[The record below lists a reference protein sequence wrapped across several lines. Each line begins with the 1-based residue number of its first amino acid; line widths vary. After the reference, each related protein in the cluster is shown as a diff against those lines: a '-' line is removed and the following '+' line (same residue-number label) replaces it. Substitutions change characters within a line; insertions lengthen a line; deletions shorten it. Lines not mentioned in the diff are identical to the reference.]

1 MICMKLTKINIFA
14 FLFTALFALVVGFVM
29 VQSAYAQSDTDTTTP
44 DIAAPDHVADNPA
57 AASIAQMMETLKT
70 LMERVRELQEQLAQ
84 IRGEV
89 RDILSDGIRE
99 GVASDEVRDI
109 QELLATDPS
118 IYPEGYTTGYFGP
131 LTREAIK
138 RFQKRYGL
146 EETGEIDDETKEL
159 LEEYFEEREDEGFP
173 PGLLRAED
181 VKKRVTERVCEKR
194 KKLNV
199 GAGMGMTPRIDEMCN
214 MMEDD
219 DDDMSDAT
227 GMMDEDDMD
236 SEDGSDDE
244 DDTEDDVD
252 DEGESDEDYESD
264 NQNMNNVVDMIEN
277 MMQ

>member
-1 MICMKLTKINIFA
+1 MKLTKTNILA
-14 FLFTALFALVVGFVM
+14 VLFAALLTVAVGFVM
-29 VQSAYAQSDTDTTTP
+29 VQPAYAQSDTDTTTP
-44 DIAAPDHVADNPA
+44 DIAVPDHVADNPA
-57 AASIAQMMETLKT
+57 AASIVQMMETLKT

-146 EETGEIDDETKEL
+146 EETGEIDDETKDL

-181 VKKRVTERVCEKR
+181 VKKRVAERVCEKR

-199 GAGMGMTPRIDEMCN
+199 GAGVGMDMTPRIDEMCN

-219 DDDMSDAT
+219 DDMSDAS

-236 SEDGSDDE
+236 SEDGSDDG

-252 DEGESDEDYESD
+252 DEDESDEDDESD
-264 NQNMNNVVDMIEN
+264 NQNMNNVVDMINN